1 MAALL
6 WWRSPNRLAT
16 LIPIVVLGLAML
28 SFMPEHWVE
37 RMYTIQTYEQDRS
50 AMGRIEAWQTM
61 VSMANSRLLGVGFEA
76 YAPHI
81 FHAYAPGDWPARAAH
96 SIYFQVLGEHGW
108 IGLLL
113 FLSIWILGW
122 RLASRIRRL
131 SQGQEN
137 AHAFGI
143 LASMC
148 QVSLVGYAVGGAF
161 LSLAYFDLPYN
172 ILVMLIVAERLL
184 VYERESAAG
193 RQAPATLG
201 DDDARPAS
209 GARTPPG
216 RGPVL
221 RPRPL
226 HR

>member
-1 MAALL
+1 
-6 WWRSPNRLAT
+6 
-16 LIPIVVLGLAML
+16 
-28 SFMPEHWVE
+28 
-37 RMYTIQTYEQDRS
+37 
-50 AMGRIEAWQTM
+50 
-61 VSMANSRLLGVGFEA
+61 
-76 YAPHI
+76 
-81 FHAYAPGDWPARAAH
+81 
-96 SIYFQVLGEHGW
+96 
-108 IGLLL
+108 
-113 FLSIWILGW
+113 
-122 RLASRIRRL
+122 
-131 SQGQEN
+131 
-137 AHAFGI
+137 
-143 LASMC
+143 
-148 QVSLVGYAVGGAF
+148 
-161 LSLAYFDLPYN
+161 LAYFDLPYN